1 MRDLYLRGAERV
13 DVDVLVICKV
23 SHQLDSLHLRPVP
36 VPRRLEAKMPDHAAR
51 VQAGTADA
59 AKATVAARCAPANV
73 TGFQDA
79 YVDAVIACKVVGDVK
94 AGGGAVASQ

>member
-1 MRDLYLRGAERV
+1 
-13 DVDVLVICKV
+13 
-23 SHQLDSLHLRPVP
+23 
-36 VPRRLEAKMPDHAAR
+36 MPDHAAR

-79 YVDAVIACKVVGDVK
+79 YVDAVIACKVVG
-94 AGGGAVASQ
+94 GRQT